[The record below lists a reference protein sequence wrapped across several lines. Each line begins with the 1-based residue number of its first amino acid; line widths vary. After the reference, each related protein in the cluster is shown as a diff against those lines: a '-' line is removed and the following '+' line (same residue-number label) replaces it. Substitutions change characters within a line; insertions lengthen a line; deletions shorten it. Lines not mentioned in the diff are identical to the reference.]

1 MISYGDVNVIIIIN
15 SNSNSQSQSQSHEGV
30 FYNLLIH
37 LSNINI
43 LSIHAING
51 TQ

>member
-15 SNSNSQSQSQSHEGV
+15 SNSNSQSQSHEGV

>member
-15 SNSNSQSQSQSHEGV
+15 SNSNSQSQSQSQSHEGV

-43 LSIHAING
+43 LSIHAIN
-51 TQ
+51 